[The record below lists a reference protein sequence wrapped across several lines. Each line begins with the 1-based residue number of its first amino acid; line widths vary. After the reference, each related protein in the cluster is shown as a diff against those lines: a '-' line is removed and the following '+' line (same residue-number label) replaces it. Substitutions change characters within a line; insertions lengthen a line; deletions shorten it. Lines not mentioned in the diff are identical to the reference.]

1 MDIDNML
8 LDLEV
13 IRQLTEND
21 KLAVNIYPGVTTLIV
36 DKSSYLS
43 GITRKMNGYS
53 RDESIKY
60 LENLVQQ
67 IEKSCVVINNG
78 SHSEL
83 AIRLQKSIKN
93 AIDGLKR
100 LQQTYQKDSII
111 VAKIVLIVNKLNV
124 IVESLE
130 FTNISFDELTKIESN
145 QIEEKNK
152 LQQGNGE
159 TVENNERVSTSMKNQ
174 SNQVNFDSQ
183 SGFNNLAKSG
193 KSNKTN

>member
-13 IRQLTEND
+13 IRQLSEND

-67 IEKSCVVINNG
+67 IEKSCVVINAG

-159 TVENNERVSTSMKNQ
+159 TVENSVRVSTCMRNQ

-183 SGFNNLAKSG
+183 SGFNNLVKSG